1 VPEGDTLWR
10 VANRLSPVLA
20 GRRVT
25 ALRLGT
31 PALTSAARR
40 HRVEGSTVLAV
51 EARGKHLLVRFS
63 TGVALHTHLGMTGSW
78 HLYRAGSRWRQPAH
92 LARVVLEA
100 DGVVA
105 VCFVPRVVELVAE
118 KDEGAHPSLTALGPD
133 VVSEGFDAASA
144 VTRLQAR
151 GPVAIGAALLDQT
164 ALSGIGN
171 IYKSEVL
178 FLCGV
183 DPFTPVAALDAE
195 RLRRIVETAH
205 ERCGAAWWR
214 RFVGPPAPPGAAGTG
229 STAGRGVRAAAAR
242 RSYEWR
248 AREHRHARPTGARV
262 ARRPPRPRRGRGWR
276 PSSSPPRRRRAGRG
290 RRG

>member
-1 VPEGDTLWR
+1 MPEGDTLWR
-10 VANRLSPVLA
+10 VANRLSPVLS

-25 ALRLGT
+25 ALRLAT
-31 PALTSAARR
+31 PALTSEARR
-40 HRVEGSTVLAV
+40 HRVKGSTVLAV

-100 DGVVA
+100 DGVIA

-118 KDEGAHPSLTALGPD
+118 GDEAVHPTLTALGPD
-133 VVSEGFDAASA
+133 VVAEGFDADAA

-151 GPVAIGAALLDQT
+151 GPVPIGAALLDQT
-164 ALSGIGN
+164 ALSGVGN

-178 FLCGV
+178 FLRGA
-183 DPFTPVAALDAE
+183 DPFAPVGGFDAA

-205 ERCGAAWWR
+205 KLM
-214 RFVGPPAPPGAAGTG
+214 
-229 STAGRGVRAAAAR
+229 R
-242 RSYEWR
+242 RSVVAPVR
-248 AREHRHARPTGARV
+248 QTTGGGGSGPYWVYGR
-262 ARRPPRPRRGRGWR
+262 ARRPCRRCATLIRMARQGTPSRSTYWCPRCQA
-276 PSSSPPRRRRAGRG
+276 SAAS
-290 RRG
+290 